1 MAHRAVDTVRSITRE
16 PGGGHGA
23 PGRVPHRVVPV
34 AVLGTLLAVAVAA
47 RLFAITGAYELF
59 IDEVTYTDLGLSVAI
74 GEGVRLHG
82 EPFHLH
88 PPGLFLVLA
97 GVMGVLSLT
106 TEDLGT
112 LTYAMRPVPAVLGS
126 VTPVLVTV
134 LVRRATRSWALAAC
148 GGALL
153 VLEPFLIRFDS
164 RVLLEA
170 QAMCFAA
177 AGFVGLTWLLD
188 RHRRGATAAWPAV
201 LVGLLMAASMLTKET
216 YASVAVLP
224 VLVLLVTR
232 LVLPRRTTVLVL
244 ASTVTTYLVYVLVL
258 GFTGQLGEWF
268 ESKTSGVRRLLGLTQ
283 MTGFNSDTHSVSLVD
298 RILVNLAN
306 FAVTYSLIGLG
317 AVATLW
323 LLLVLRRGHPVP
335 AVDRPVAVLVV
346 VWALCAIVHLSYAV
360 TLGTLEEQM
369 FYLLVV
375 TAVPAVC
382 VAARVLLTG
391 PRPPLLRRT
400 SPRVLG
406 SLLALGLAAAVTVNA
421 VVWWRVHTVPDDA
434 YARFLAWAD
443 AELPRGSRVVTTD
456 ETTQFVLDNM
466 RVIRLETGAEAR
478 DFRAEYVLILTELVE
493 QGYSTVDTEMLGI
506 IDQGRLV
513 FSAEGRTI
521 GELRVYDV
529 SDVTA

>member
-1 MAHRAVDTVRSITRE
+1 MVHRAVDTVRSITRLPDE
-16 PGGGHGA
+16 GDGA
-23 PGRVPHRVVPV
+23 PGRVPRRVVPV
-34 AVLGTLLAVAVAA
+34 VVLGTLLAAALAA
-47 RLFAITGAYELF
+47 RLFAITRSYELF
-59 IDEVTYTDLGLSVAI
+59 IDEVTYTDLGLSVAV

-97 GVMGVLSLT
+97 GVMGALGLT

-126 VTPVLVTV
+126 ITPVLVAV
-134 LVRRATRSWALAAC
+134 LVRRATRSWCLAAC

-177 AGFVGLTWLLD
+177 AGFLGLTWLLD
-188 RHRRGATAAWPAV
+188 RHRRGVTAAWPAV
-201 LVGLLMAASMLTKET
+201 VVGLAMAAAMLTKET

-224 VLVLLVTR
+224 VLLLLVTG
-232 LVLPRRTTVLVL
+232 LVLPRRTTALVL

-258 GFTGQLGEWF
+258 GLTGQLGEWF

-283 MTGFNSDTHSVSLVD
+283 ITGFNSATHSVSLVD

-335 AVDRPVAVLVV
+335 TVDRPVAVLVV
-346 VWALCAIVHLSYAV
+346 VWALCAMVHLGYAV

-375 TAVPAVC
+375 TAVPAIC
-382 VAARVLLTG
+382 VAARVLLSG
-391 PRPPLLRRT
+391 PRPPLIRRV
-400 SPRVLG
+400 PARVLRG
-406 SLLALGLAAAVTVNA
+406 VLTLGLTVAVTANA

-434 YARFLAWAD
+434 YAQFLAWAE

-456 ETTQFVLDNM
+456 ETTQFVLDDM
-466 RVIRLETGAEAR
+466 RVIRLETGAETR
-478 DFRAEYVLILTELVE
+478 DFRAQYVLVLTELLE
-493 QGYSTVDTEMLGI
+493 QGYSAVDTDLLDI
-506 IDQGRLV
+506 IDQGRVV
-513 FSAEGRTI
+513 FSADSRTL